1 MDHYE
6 KSARNFFA
14 GNCLDRLWQRRAD
27 AAWIDRQLTAPE
39 TRFIP
44 VWETKNLFTEEPE
57 PHLLTLTCQDLQ
69 DIIPIAES
77 ITLLG
82 ARNGRSYFA
91 IDLPSQN
98 SLPPA
103 GINGLG
109 RFCDLKGVGP
119 LLDNRNAALLAYA
132 RAITYWHSRSRYCG
146 VCGSPTESTAGGH
159 VRVCTNA
166 RCKQQHF
173 PRTDPAIIVLITH
186 RQHCLLGRQPV
197 WPKGM
202 YSTIAGFVEPGE
214 SLEEAVAREAF
225 EETGVH
231 VSEVHYHSSQPWP
244 FPGSIMLGFTA
255 EAAGRKIR
263 RGDNELEDA
272 RWFSRAELEE
282 ALQKGTLRLPT
293 RVSIAYRL
301 IEDWYDA
308 GTRGQ
313 LKDFLDQC

>member
-1 MDHYE
+1 MNRYG
-6 KSARNFFA
+6 KSSRNFFA
-14 GNCLDRLWQRRAD
+14 GNSLDRLWQRRSD
-27 AAWIDRQLTAPE
+27 AAWIDRQLAAPE

-57 PHLLTLTCQDLQ
+57 PHLITLTCRELK
-69 DIIPIAES
+69 DIIPTAQS
-77 ITLLG
+77 IVLLG
-82 ARNGRSYFA
+82 SRNGKPYFA

-109 RFCDLKGVGP
+109 RFRDLKGVGP

-132 RAITYWHSRSRYCG
+132 RAITYWHSRNRYCG
-146 VCGSPTESTAGGH
+146 VCGSPTESIEAGH

-166 RCKQQHF
+166 QCKQQHF

-186 RQHCLLGRQPV
+186 QQHCLLGRQPI

-214 SLEEAVAREAF
+214 SLEEAVAREAL
-225 EETGVH
+225 EETGV
-231 VSEVHYHSSQPWP
+231 EVGEVQYHSSQPWP
-244 FPGSIMLGFTA
+244 FPCSIMLGFTA
-255 EAAGRKIR
+255 EAAVRKIDL
-263 RGDNELEDA
+263 GDNELEDA
-272 RWFSRAELEE
+272 RWFTHEE
-282 ALQKGTLRLPT
+282 IEQALRSGALRLPT
-293 RVSIAYRL
+293 PVSIAYRL

-308 GTRGQ
+308 GMGGR
-313 LKDFLDQC
+313 LKDLPD